1 MIRINVSDQEFHT
14 IVSALRFYQEKGQGD
29 PGNRSDWIHDLATNG
44 DNTVSLDAIGID
56 DFTERI
62 NTTAQTVP
70 DSDPRAENLIGQDP
84 AFPRAAWERQ
94 KQAGQ
99 TDLTYWAWVQAQ
111 ASLASAKPRNV
122 EVMVCEAYDGDNGNW
137 YTEYLEIPAG
147 TPDDRLDLVVEEI
160 YRQNIKPDDKRN
172 IVRVMIYCA
181 NDPFECDECED
192 E

>member
-1 MIRINVSDQEFHT
+1 MIRLNVSDQEFHT
-14 IVSALRFYQEKGQGD
+14 IVAALRFYQEKGQGE
-29 PGNRSDWIHDLATNG
+29 PENRSDQIHDLATDG

-56 DFTERI
+56 DLTERI
-62 NTTAQTVP
+62 NTTYQEVP

-84 AFPRAAWERQ
+84 AFPRATWEHQ

-99 TDLTYWAWVQAQ
+99 TDLTYWVWVQAQ
-111 ASLASAKPRNV
+111 AALVAAKPRNV

-147 TPDDRLDLVVEEI
+147 TPDDLLDLVAEEI
-160 YRQNIKPDDKRN
+160 YRQNMKPDDKRN

-181 NDPFECDECED
+181 NNPFEAED

>member
-14 IVSALRFYQEKGQGD
+14 IVAALRFYQEKWQGD

-44 DNTVSLDAIGID
+44 DNTVSLDTIGID
-56 DFTERI
+56 DLTEQI

-70 DSDPRAENLIGQDP
+70 DSDARAENLIGQDP
-84 AFPRAAWERQ
+84 AFPCAAWERR

-147 TPDDRLDLVVEEI
+147 TPDDHLDLVVEEI
-160 YRQNIKPDDKRN
+160 YRQNMKPDDKRN

-181 NDPFECDECED
+181 NDPFECED